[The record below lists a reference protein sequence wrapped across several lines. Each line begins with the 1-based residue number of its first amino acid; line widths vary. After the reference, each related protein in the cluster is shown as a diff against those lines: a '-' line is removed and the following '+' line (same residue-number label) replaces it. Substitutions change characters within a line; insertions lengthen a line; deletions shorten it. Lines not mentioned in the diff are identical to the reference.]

1 MVNDVMPSQQK
12 NEEQAMLNETYLQYY
27 LQKYSMWQSILLSMF
42 VLLDII
48 PLFLIRNFSFVE
60 IFYYFIILLIL
71 LTIGIDILIWFD
83 GNALRAIVIA
93 VITGVM
99 PTIELAIFLAQNNQT
114 GTNLALAI
122 ISLLLAISQMILPIL
137 VVIQKTNKLRNKK
150 EN

>member
-1 MVNDVMPSQQK
+1 MPSQQK